1 MTESF
6 LPLPRVDFVLA
17 RVSGEAEVYSE
28 YWKSANRFIMT
39 YRDVVDSSSASLE
52 LIRP

>member
-1 MTESF
+1 MTELF
-6 LPLPRVDFVLA
+6 LPLPRDNFVLS
-17 RVSGEAEVYSE
+17 RVSGEVEEYSE

-39 YRDVVDSSSASLE
+39 YRDVVDGSSGSLE